1 MAMFQYEFMQRAF
14 IAGGAIAVLAP
25 ILGIFLILRK
35 QSLMADTLAH
45 ISLAGVAFGYL
56 ISLDPTLSTILFVAI
71 AAVLLE
77 YLRKVY
83 SDYSDISVAMLMSG
97 GMALALLLLTK
108 VNSSTGIE
116 SYLFGSIVTI
126 SSLQLWVLVILAV
139 GLVLTYI
146 IFKKPLYVLSFDEDT
161 AYTAGLPTQMIS
173 VIFSVITGV
182 AISVIMPIAGSLL
195 VSAIMI
201 MPSAIAMRL
210 MKNFDGVIIVATIVG
225 LIGMWGGL
233 VTSYFFDT
241 PPGATITAIF
251 IVIFILESIVLKI
264 VK

>member
-161 AYTAGLPTQMIS
+161 AYTAGLPTQMMS

-233 VTSYFFDT
+233 DTSYFFDT

>member
-161 AYTAGLPTQMIS
+161 AYTAGLPTQMMS

-182 AISVIMPIAGSLL
+182 AI
-195 VSAIMI
+195 SAIMI

>member
-1 MAMFQYEFMQRAF
+1 MAMLQYEFMQRAF
-14 IAGGAIAVLAP
+14 IAAGAIAILAP
-25 ILGIFLILRK
+25 ILGLFLILRK

-56 ISLDPTLSTILFVAI
+56 LGVDPTLTTVVFVVL
-71 AAVLLE
+71 AAVFLE

-108 VNSSTGIE
+108 INSATSIE

-126 SSLQLWVLVILAV
+126 SSVQLIFLVGLAV
-139 GLVLTYI
+139 VLLIAYLV
-146 IFKKPLYVLSFDEDT
+146 FKKPLYVLSFDEDT
-161 AYTAGLPTQMIS
+161 AYTAGLPTHWMS
-173 VIFSVITGV
+173 MLFSVVTGI

-210 MKNFDGVIIVATIVG
+210 MKNFDGVLIVATLVGIVG
-225 LIGMWGGL
+225 MFGGL
-233 VTSYFFDT
+233 ITSYYFDT

-251 IVIFILESIVLKI
+251 IVIFLIESLVLKM
-264 VK
+264 KK